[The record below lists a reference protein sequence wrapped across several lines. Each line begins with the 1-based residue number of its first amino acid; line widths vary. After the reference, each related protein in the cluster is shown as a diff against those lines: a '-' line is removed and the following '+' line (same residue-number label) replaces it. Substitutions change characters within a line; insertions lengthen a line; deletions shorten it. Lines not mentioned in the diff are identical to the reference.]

1 MIYVMYDAYIIVK
14 MRWVWRRHIM
24 SWQNS
29 RSAYISIYIPRKLLL
44 IMRSPGS
51 SNTVDATSTRIAL
64 DLFEIK
70 RCLVHEGASMAL
82 LHSDFFRFELL
93 WDWQSPWFLLVS
105 LTWNST
111 LLELAWWV
119 PHNGA
124 GHDHQS
130 PLELGMTWMLV
141 KVRTCIVKEKLLDTS
156 FKQFGSGQVHSQW
169 SSAFGCSCRQG
180 DFLPKRDAVVFVD
193 ILPGGAS
200 SCSQHQPFR
209 SRLAG
214 AALVLCL
221 TFRCVSW
228 EEVVDRG
235 KPFATWEGWE
245 GLKLKDSEGE
255 RIRLAF
261 WLFESFAG
269 CTMEA
274 HYWVILFR
282 CQFLKSWV
290 HWVHCIR
297 CPRCPGMF
305 RIWCEVL
312 RQLPWRCR
320 S

>member
-1 MIYVMYDAYIIVK
+1 MVYVMYDAYIIVK

-24 SWQNS
+24 SCQNS
-29 RSAYISIYIPRKLLL
+29 VSAYISIYIPRKLLL

-82 LHSDFFRFELL
+82 LHSDFFRFELF
-93 WDWQSPWFLLVS
+93 WDWQTPRFLLVS
-105 LTWNST
+105 LAWNST

-180 DFLPKRDAVVFVD
+180 DVLPKRDAVVFAD

-209 SRLAG
+209 SRLAD

-228 EEVVDRG
+228 EEVVNHLQLG
-235 KPFATWEGWE
+235 ELHMEGWT
-245 GLKLKDSEGE
+245 G
-255 RIRLAF
+255 
-261 WLFESFAG
+261 
-269 CTMEA
+269 
-274 HYWVILFR
+274 
-282 CQFLKSWV
+282 
-290 HWVHCIR
+290 
-297 CPRCPGMF
+297 
-305 RIWCEVL
+305 
-312 RQLPWRCR
+312 
-320 S
+320 